1 MFKKSKGKVL
11 VEYASEE
18 DDMSWHHQHTYKDKD
33 PDGEEEAASPASKEG
48 KVKKVKSKKEKR
60 DKKMFFAPDD
70 EHFLLT
76 GVTAAEGKGSSKKS
90 REEERSNAFVEKS
103 QCFWDSVTMTMKQI
117 TPTRKMDKM
126 EGWEPPQI
134 SEATEVAEVT
144 EEECV
149 ARNPM
154 VPPIESATWPGL
166 EEDSSK
172 YTNLSRSHDSGIR
185 WTTKAK
191 GKLAGIRRRSRGSV
205 SENWEGLK

>member
-1 MFKKSKGKVL
+1 MFKKSRGKVL

-18 DDMSWHHQHTYKDKD
+18 DDMSWHHRHTYKDKD
-33 PDGEEEAASPASKEG
+33 PDGEEEAGSPASKDG

-70 EHFLLT
+70 EHLLLT

-90 REEERSNAFVEKS
+90 KEEEKSSAFMEKS
-103 QCFWDSVTMTMKQI
+103 HCFWDSVTMTMKQI

-126 EGWEPPQI
+126 EGWEPPHI
-134 SEATEVAEVT
+134 SEATEEEEEDSAAVT
-144 EEECV
+144 EKS
-149 ARNPM
+149 RP
-154 VPPIESATWPGL
+154 WPGL
-166 EEDSSK
+166 EEDSSR
-172 YTNLSRSHDSGIR
+172 YANLSTSHDSGIR
-185 WTTKAK
+185 WTARAK

>member
-18 DDMSWHHQHTYKDKD
+18 DDVSWHHQHTYKDKG
-33 PDGEEEAASPASKEG
+33 PDGEEEIASSASKDF
-48 KVKKVKSKKEKR
+48 KVKKIKSKKEKR
-60 DKKMFFAPDD
+60 DKKLFFAPDD

-76 GVTAAEGKGSSKKS
+76 GVAAAEGKGSSKKTK
-90 REEERSNAFVEKS
+90 EEDKSNIFIEKG

-117 TPTRKMDKM
+117 TPTKKMDKI
-126 EGWEPPQI
+126 EGWEPPRI
-134 SEATEVAEVT
+134 SEATEEAEDCMARDSLVQPD
-144 EEECV
+144 EC
-149 ARNPM
+149 P
-154 VPPIESATWPGL
+154 SWTGL

-172 YTNLSRSHDSGIR
+172 YTNLSKSHEPGIR

-205 SENWEGLK
+205 SESWEGLK